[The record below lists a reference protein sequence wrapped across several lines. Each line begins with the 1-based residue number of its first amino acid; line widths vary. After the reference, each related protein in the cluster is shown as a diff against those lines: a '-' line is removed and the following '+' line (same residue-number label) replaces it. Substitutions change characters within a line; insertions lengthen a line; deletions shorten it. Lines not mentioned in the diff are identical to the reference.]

1 MTYAIR
7 RDNGDVLYFD
17 AITNVS
23 ETYTSSISKHP
34 LASGSYI
41 SDHTT
46 RDNKRFSLKA
56 VLSDA
61 DFNLNRP
68 DDYIAS
74 DNPSSTGKTKQF
86 VNDTQTNVPVQITN
100 TAAKWRSFLPEVV
113 SQFTA
118 STIPTV
124 EVTEQTKV
132 KTAAAV
138 RLDLIA
144 MHEAKEN
151 FTLVEFNGNTIAR
164 QWSNIVMTSLS
175 FSEDAE
181 SGLGLFPSIEMEQA
195 TYTSVRN
202 VKVKATPNKGRK
214 TGETSKIPKKPGDD
228 AQNEPTD
235 NSLKSSLARLDAEIQ
250 RELDELAK
258 MMKTQ

>member
-1 MTYAIR
+1 MTYAIK

-17 AITNVS
+17 AITNVT
-23 ETYTSSISKHP
+23 ETYTSQISKHP
-34 LASGSYI
+34 LANGALI

-46 RDNKRFSLKA
+46 RDNKKFSLKA

-68 DDYIAS
+68 TDYYTNLNTVGLVQGQVS
-74 DNPSSTGKTKQF
+74 YPTGQSKQF
-86 VNDTQTNVPVQITN
+86 VNDTQTTVPVKISN

-124 EVTEQTKV
+124 TVTEQTKV

-138 RLDLIA
+138 RLDLVS
-144 MHEAKEN
+144 MYESSES
-151 FTLVEFNGNTIAR
+151 FTLMEFNDNTMVR
-164 QWSNIVMTSLS
+164 HWDSIVMVNLS

-181 SGLGLFPSIEMEQA
+181 SGLGLFPTIEMEQA
-195 TYTSVRN
+195 TYTN
-202 VKVKATPNKGRK
+202 VMNVAVKITPNKGRK
-214 TGETSKIPKKPGDD
+214 TGTVEKKATEPGDD
-228 AQNEPTD
+228 AAVEATKNANKTP
-235 NSLKSSLARLDAEIQ
+235 ARRA
-250 RELDELAK
+250 
-258 MMKTQ
+258 TQALGIGP

>member
-1 MTYAIR
+1 MTYAIK

-23 ETYTSSISKHP
+23 ESYTAQLSKHP
-34 LASGSYI
+34 LASGAFI
-41 SDHTT
+41 VDHVTK
-46 RDNKRFSLKA
+46 DNKKFSLRA

-68 DDYIAS
+68 NERGAS
-74 DNPSSTGKTKQF
+74 DKQF
-86 VNDTQTNVPVQITN
+86 VNDTQTAVPVKISS

-124 EVTEQTKV
+124 TVTEQTKI

-138 RLDLIA
+138 RLDLIS
-144 MHEAKEN
+144 MHEEKES
-151 FTLVEFNGNTIAR
+151 FTLVEFNDNITAR
-164 QWSNIVMTSLS
+164 SWDNIFMTSLT

-195 TYTSVRN
+195 TFTNIQN
-202 VKVKATPNKGRK
+202 VKVKITPNKGRK
-214 TGETSKIPKKPGDD
+214 TGEVTKTETKKGDD
-228 AQNEPTD
+228 AEIEPTA
-235 NSLKSSLARLDAEIQ
+235 NANRSALIYANKAAT
-250 RELDELAK
+250 K
-258 MMKTQ
+258 